1 VKLNKL
7 ALGCIFLCIASAAFS
22 QTATTD
28 VTSNVVTQIQS
39 AATNA
44 TAHLTAQAL
53 KWCGIFATL
62 QFVISNIKI
71 IRESGDIPQVVAKL
85 TGSILWVG
93 VVIYLINNGPAF
105 IRNVGNQLQG
115 LTGVTLPTPGSILA
129 TTFSLGGVG
138 AVLAASTG
146 PLAPVAGDIL
156 WDVDMLLMAIGCYF
170 ACKLF
175 MMQLEVGLIAMMAP
189 LSFSFLGLN
198 AFRDQG
204 FAPFKSLVALSFR
217 VVLVGVVIQAYQGIF
232 TDMQTAWT
240 GLTWSQVLANGLG
253 ATFESTLT
261 DLGALIVLTFVMFK
275 SDSIAAALASGSS
288 SLGPGDVVQAAAAG
302 AAAGLAAHAAGNAI
316 KSSKPAKNMGEFMK
330 GLMGG
335 GQGSITNASSMGVGG
350 DISPMT
356 TSAAAPASMSLGSGS
371 GSGSG
376 AVSRS
381 GSGVVSTSGASSTTG
396 STKAGGSPSRS
407 GLTSGRYGQEASNAA
422 GAGPASAQGSAQS
435 ADGGASGADPG
446 TGEDSA
452 TVKPAGASAA
462 SAGGS
467 QSTVPTDSGPAGGAP
482 SKEASAVP
490 EAAPGSGLNAGVGS
504 PQPGQS
510 NVEGDLHRLVNHLT
524 SQGGRKPSLGDRASD
539 AGRHL
544 SQEKATVSASLNP
557 HHHD

>member
-1 VKLNKL
+1 MKL
-7 ALGCIFLCIASAAFS
+7 AIGCIFLCIATAAFS
-22 QTATTD
+22 QTATTPD
-28 VTSNVVTQIQS
+28 VTSSVVTQIQS

-62 QFVISNIKI
+62 QFVISNFKI
-71 IRESGDIPQVVAKL
+71 IRESGEIPQVMAKL
-85 TGSILWVG
+85 TGSIIWIG
-93 VVIYLINNGPAF
+93 IVIYLINNGPTF
-105 IRNVGNQLQG
+105 IKNVGNQLQG

-156 WDVDMLLMAIGCYF
+156 WDVDMLLMGIGCYF

-275 SDSIAAALASGSS
+275 SDSIAATLASGSS

-302 AAAGLAAHAAGNAI
+302 VAAGFAAHAAGNAA
-316 KSSKPAKNMGEFMK
+316 KASKPAKNMSEFMK

-335 GQGSITNASSMGVGG
+335 GQGTITNASPMGGGG
-350 DISPMT
+350 DISPLT
-356 TSAAAPASMSLGSGS
+356 TSASAPASLSLGAVPGSGS
-371 GSGSG
+371 GG
-376 AVSRS
+376 RS
-381 GSGVVSTSGASSTTG
+381 SSGASPTTG
-396 STKAGGSPSRS
+396 SPKAVGSPSRA
-407 GLTSGRYGQEASNAA
+407 GLTSGRYGQETSEAA
-422 GAGPASAQGSAQS
+422 GAGPAGARPDAQPAG
-435 ADGGASGADPG
+435 GGASDGHPGAG
-446 TGEDSA
+446 GDSA
-452 TVKPAGASAA
+452 TVKPAVSAGAS
-462 SAGGS
+462 GS
-467 QSTVPTDSGPAGGAP
+467 GSTATVPPEGGMPGGAP
-482 SKEASAVP
+482 SKGPAP
-490 EAAPGSGLNAGVGS
+490 LPDAAPGSALTAGLGG

-524 SQGGRKPSLGDRASD
+524 SQGERKPNLGDRSSEV
-539 AGRHL
+539 GRHL
-544 SQEKATVSASLNP
+544 SQEKASVSVSINP